1 MSAKDGMK
9 RKRGRPRKDETPP
22 KKKRGRP
29 SKKDIEER
37 EKLAAQEVQRQGT
50 IKLKDIKFKKTEEIL
65 EEKPLKDKRGDRSVS
80 PHYFA
85 KGQSGNPEGAR
96 AHHQERKLFRAATD
110 KEFAEL
116 MQLLINGDMDAIK
129 EISEEANREH
139 TGEKRFSVMQIMT
152 ARVALKIIATGN
164 AEAWEKFL
172 TRTYGKPKENIGLD
186 LTGLSGIKG
195 RVTVNMPANGREA
208 K

>member
-1 MSAKDGMK
+1 MVKK
-9 RKRGRPRKDETPP
+9 KRGRPRKVVVEEPP

-29 SKKDIEER
+29 PK
-37 EKLAAQEVQRQGT
+37 
-50 IKLKDIKFKKTEEIL
+50 KKTEEFAEKPAK
-65 EEKPLKDKRGDRSVS
+65 EEKPKKPQKEIPLNLR
-80 PHYFA
+80 PHLFQ
-85 KGQSGNPEGAR
+85 KGQSGNPQGAR
-96 AHHQERKLFRAATD
+96 LHSEEKKRFRAATD

-116 MQLLINGDMDAIK
+116 VQLLINGDMDAI
-129 EISEEANREH
+129 EAISDEVKNR
-139 TGEKRFSVMQIMT
+139 TGNYSVMQIMT